1 LSTTAT
7 RTNVVVFY
15 SPHRNLRLTRVPED
29 EVIDGRNKVRKIK
42 GTSYQFD
49 NNFLEVREGQD
60 VIEDG
65 TDEDGRPVEQ
75 DAVTWLRTH
84 RLRGETQP
92 GGFDEYREPA
102 PASSETL
109 LVVQE
114 AILNRDLDRLGE
126 LLEEERNGHSREDV
140 IEACQR
146 AIAR

>member
-15 SPHRNLRLTRVPED
+15 SPHRNLRLVRVPE
-29 EVIDGRNKVRKIK
+29 
-42 GTSYQFD
+42 
-49 NNFLEVREGQD
+49 
-60 VIEDG
+60 
-65 TDEDGRPVEQ
+65 
-75 DAVTWLRTH
+75 
-84 RLRGETQP
+84 
-92 GGFDEYREPA
+92 
-102 PASSETL
+102 SSETL

-146 AIAR
+146 AIAALEAD